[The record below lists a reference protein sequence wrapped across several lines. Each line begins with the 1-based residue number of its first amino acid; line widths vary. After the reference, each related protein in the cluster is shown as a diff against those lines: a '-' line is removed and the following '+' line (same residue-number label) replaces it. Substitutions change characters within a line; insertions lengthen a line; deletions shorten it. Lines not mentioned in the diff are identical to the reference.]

1 MTGANGTPASAAC
14 TITLGGEL
22 RVNRMGFGAMLLVV
36 LSLFSLARIRTALSP
51 GSARDL
57 DVADVQGG

>member
-1 MTGANGTPASAAC
+1 MTGANGTPASAAG